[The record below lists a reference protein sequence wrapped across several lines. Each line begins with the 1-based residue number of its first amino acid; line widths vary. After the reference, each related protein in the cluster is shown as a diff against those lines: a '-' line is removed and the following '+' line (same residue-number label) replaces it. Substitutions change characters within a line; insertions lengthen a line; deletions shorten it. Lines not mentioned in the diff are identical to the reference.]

1 MNDVLTVTSLDS
13 DLITG
18 LCCPQSLRPAAGEM
32 LMVLPSQ
39 EPPSLGNTRP
49 LSQGQGN
56 PFAADYSCDR
66 GSREVQGKDTE
77 NRALQMEFKALE

>member
-1 MNDVLTVTSLDS
+1 
-13 DLITG
+13 
-18 LCCPQSLRPAAGEM
+18 
-32 LMVLPSQ
+32 MVLPSQ

-66 GSREVQGKDTE
+66 GSREVEGKDTE
-77 NRALQMEFKALE
+77 NRALQMELKAPE